1 MIHSQLASL
10 WKEVLSIR
18 CKAFF
23 SFSLAS
29 PIHTH
34 TRYHYQPLQHFTND
48 FKENIEKYLVFS
60 DDTKLKG
67 CIIFFFFFMIY
78 LFIYSFS
85 AVPGLDCCCPQ
96 ACSCCRRVGAP
107 LQGRGAGFS
116 LWCLFCWGVQALGS
130 QAHELRLDGSRA
142 QAQQLWPTGLA
153 APHLGPSQTRD
164 WTRGPCTSRQILHHG
179 ANQGS
184 LGCVIFWWLS
194 RG

>member
-18 CKAFF
+18 GKASF
-23 SFSLAS
+23 SFSLTS
-29 PIHTH
+29 PTHTH
-34 TRYHYQPLQHFTND
+34 ARYHYQPLQHFISG

-60 DDTKLKG
+60 DGTKLKG
-67 CIIFFFFFMIY
+67 CIIFFFFFY
-78 LFIYSFS
+78 DLSIYSLS
-85 AVPGLDCCCPQ
+85 AVPGLGCCCTQ
-96 ACSCCRRVGAP
+96 AYSCCWRVGAP
-107 LQGRGAGFS
+107 LQERGAGFS
-116 LWCLFCWGVQALGS
+116 LWCLLCWGVQALGS

-164 WTRGPCTSRQILHHG
+164 WTRGPCTSRQILHQG

-184 LGCVIFWWLS
+184 LGCVMFWRLS
-194 RG
+194 QG